1 MTHFFHLLA
10 RILAVAAAC
19 FVVFPAAAAL
29 PPGVTQGTS
38 IEGITQY
45 TLSNG
50 LTVLLFPDAS
60 AAKTTVN
67 LTYLVGS
74 RHENYGETGMA
85 HLLEHMLFKGTPT
98 SGDQKAELAKRG
110 MRFNASTWYDRTNFH
125 ETFNASPADLQWAL
139 ALEADRMVN
148 SKVARADLD
157 SEMTVVRNEME
168 MGENNPWNMLVQRL
182 TGSAYDWHAYG
193 KNTIGARSDVEGV
206 DIARLQAFYRT
217 YYQPDNAVLVVAGK
231 FDPDETLAWIAK
243 TFGAIP
249 KPARTLPR
257 LYTEEPV
264 QDGERAVALRRV
276 GDTQLVGI
284 LYHTV
289 PGAHPDAIAISALAK
304 IMTVEP
310 GGRLYTALVEA
321 KKATAVQ
328 SFAPALHDPGF
339 VAFFAQLPLS
349 DSLAGA
355 RVTMEST
362 LEGVRKAPITPAEV
376 ERVRAK
382 ALRDF
387 DETIND
393 PVRLG
398 IALSESVALGDW
410 RLLFLERDRWRAVT
424 AADVQRVAEAYLK
437 PSNRTVGTFVP
448 ETKPDRAPP
457 PPAIDIA
464 AMVKDYKGDP
474 AAVTG
479 EVFDATPA
487 NLDARTQRFTL
498 ANGMKV
504 ALLPKKT
511 RGETVKFRIEVN
523 QGDEKTL
530 FGKSPQGSLA
540 ANMLKRGTDKHSRQ
554 EIEDMLDQLRSR
566 LEIDGGEAS
575 IAVAGD
581 TTRTRLA
588 DTLRLTA
595 EILRQ
600 PAFPTPEF
608 ATLKREIAAS
618 LEESRT
624 DPESMAG
631 RELARLG
638 NPYPVGDVRYQP
650 TFDEELAGY
659 NSAKLDDVKRFH
671 ALFAGG
677 AAAELAIVGDFDAE
691 TVKAQ
696 LSELFGTWRAA
707 TPYTRVPDPLVAKP
721 ARTLMLET
729 PDKANAALLADL
741 ALPLNDA
748 SVDYPAMSVAALIL
762 GDAGNSR
769 LWKRVREKEGL
780 SYDVRAS
787 LQPSSFEENSPLELS
802 VAYAPENRDRLAK
815 ALAEELQG
823 FVRDG
828 VTEAEVAE
836 AKSSLLKRRQLSRT
850 QDPSLAAALIHQ
862 AHLGRTFETSAKID
876 AAIAALTAQ
885 DVNAAL
891 RKYVKPQAFAFVY
904 AGTFAK

>member
-1 MTHFFHLLA
+1 MTTTFRLLTK
-10 RILAVAAAC
+10 ILAVAATA
-19 FVVFPAAAAL
+19 FAAFAAAGAL
-29 PPGVTQGTS
+29 PSGVTQGTS

-110 MRFNASTWYDRTNFH
+110 MRFNASTWYDRTNYH

-139 ALEADRMVN
+139 TLEADRMVN
-148 SKVARADLD
+148 SKVARVDLD

-168 MGENNPWNMLVQRL
+168 MGENDPWRMLIQRL
-182 TGSAYDWHAYG
+182 TGAAYDWHAYG

-206 DIARLQAFYRT
+206 DISRLQAFYRT

-231 FDPDETLAWIAK
+231 FDPDETLGWIAK

-249 KPARTLPR
+249 MPVRALPR

-264 QDGERAVALRRV
+264 QDGERTVALRRV
-276 GDTQLVGI
+276 GDTQLVGVV
-284 LYHTV
+284 YHTV
-289 PGAHPDAIAISALAK
+289 PGAHPDATAVRALAR

-310 GGRLYTALVEA
+310 GGRLYTALVET

-328 SFAPALHDPGF
+328 SFMPELHDPGF
-339 VAFFAQLPLS
+339 VAFFAQLSLS

-355 RVTMEST
+355 RETMETT

-387 DETIND
+387 DETIAD
-393 PVRLG
+393 PSRLG

-410 RLLFLERDRWRAVT
+410 RLVFLARDRWRTVT

-448 ETKPDRAPP
+448 EAKPDRAPR
-457 PPAIDIA
+457 PPAVDIA
-464 AMVKDYKGDP
+464 AMVKHYKGDP
-474 AAVTG
+474 ATATG

-487 NLDARTQRFTL
+487 NLDARTQRFAL
-498 ANGMKV
+498 PNGTKV

-511 RGETVKFRIEVN
+511 RGETVKFRLQMN
-523 QGDEKTL
+523 QGDEKSL
-530 FGKSPQGSLA
+530 FGKVPQGTLA
-540 ANMLKRGTDKHSRQ
+540 ANMLKRGTVKHNRQ
-554 EIEDMLDQLRSR
+554 EIEDTLDQLRSK
-566 LEIDGGEAS
+566 LEIDGGETS
-575 IAVAGD
+575 ITAAGD
-581 TTRTRLA
+581 TTRSRLA
-588 DTLRLTA
+588 DTLRLTS

-600 PAFPTPEF
+600 PAFPAPEF
-608 ATLKREIAAS
+608 DTLKREIAAS

-631 RELARLG
+631 RALARLG

-659 NSAKLDDVKRFH
+659 NGAKLDDVKRFH
-671 ALFAGG
+671 AQFAGG
-677 AAAELAIVGDFDAE
+677 SAAEIAIVGDFDADA
-691 TVKAQ
+691 VRVQ
-696 LSELFGTWRAA
+696 LSELFGTWKGAA
-707 TPYTRVPDPLVAKP
+707 PYARVPDPLVAKP
-721 ARTLMLET
+721 AKTLTLET
-729 PDKANAALLADL
+729 PDKANATLMGEL

-748 SVDYPAMSVAALIL
+748 SADYPAMSVAALIL

-769 LWKRVREKEGL
+769 LWKRIREKEGL
-780 SYDVRAS
+780 SYDVRAA
-787 LQPSSFEENSPLELS
+787 LEPNSFEQNSPLELS
-802 VAYAPENRDRLAK
+802 AAYAPENRDRLAK
-815 ALAEELQG
+815 ALAEEVQRL
-823 FVRDG
+823 VRDG
-828 VTEAEVAE
+828 ATDAEVTET
-836 AKSSLLKRRQLSRT
+836 KSGLLKRRQLSRT
-850 QDPSLAAALIHQ
+850 QDPTLAAALVRQ
-862 AHLGRTFETSAKID
+862 AYLGRTFETSAKID
-876 AAIAALTAQ
+876 AAIAALTVE

-891 RKYVKPQAFAFVY
+891 RKYVKPEAFAFVY